1 MILKSSENCK
11 ISRLFS
17 SSLNVM
23 LACEHSELPRA
34 SRNIMAILSKETNSI
49 VFRFLNVITGFIPV
63 ILVQRVTNLV
73 NKFAV
78 LLHKYRFRQDCR
90 NGLCVMSGN
99 DRCWGRWLS
108 VYCYPSPNAKALPS
122 PSGSEGL
129 GRSMIEML
137 GVLAIIAVLSVGGI
151 AGYSKAMEQ
160 YKLNKMAN
168 EYSFLIQGLMEHV
181 EQLTKTSVRN
191 PENMIGLANFAE
203 AAEMVPATWKRRGSN
218 QFIDSIGNQVA
229 LFLRNGQFVIEAS
242 MGGSAA
248 MNDEHKYMNESF
260 SLRMCETYLR
270 NVVQPLHA
278 VVHHAFFIRWQQ
290 GWTTLFGDRNCSA
303 EGKCLRDLTPADIN
317 TICSS
322 CNKNIGS
329 CSVGMQFD

>member
-1 MILKSSENCK
+1 MNIFKNLKNSVLC
-11 ISRLFS
+11 
-17 SSLNVM
+17 SLN
-23 LACEHSELPRA
+23 
-34 SRNIMAILSKETNSI
+34 AIT
-49 VFRFLNVITGFIPV
+49 FNVIRRRNSMLEVPWRRIHNIIAAAMSMFFNTHNSALSCHSFP
-63 ILVQRVTNLV
+63 QR
-73 NKFAV
+73 A
-78 LLHKYRFRQDCR
+78 REC
-90 NGLCVMSGN
+90 
-99 DRCWGRWLS
+99 
-108 VYCYPSPNAKALPS
+108 
-122 PSGSEGL
+122 

-151 AGYSKAMEQ
+151 TGYSKAMEQ

-181 EQLTKTSVRN
+181 EQLTKTSARN
-191 PENMIGLANFAE
+191 PGNMIGLADFAK
-203 AAEMVPATWKRRGSN
+203 AAEMVPATWKRRSSN